1 MWDAIP
7 FLPMLG
13 RETFFDTL
21 FSSDGGD
28 LYKLVCRRGIAKALE
43 HGNGILQRI
52 RFDIEFFDSSPQLVV
67 EDKMEYVDFPWLSVV
82 DSSPLMLDRIE
93 EVLDKWAWGL
103 GREDAS
109 SMSSP
114 LKVLAQS
121 T

>member
-43 HGNGILQRI
+43 HGNGILQQI
-52 RFDIEFFDSSPQLVV
+52 RFDI
-67 EDKMEYVDFPWLSVV
+67 
-82 DSSPLMLDRIE
+82 
-93 EVLDKWAWGL
+93 
-103 GREDAS
+103 
-109 SMSSP
+109 
-114 LKVLAQS
+114 
-121 T
+121 

>member
-43 HGNGILQRI
+43 HGNGIIQRI
-52 RFDIEFFDSSPQLVV
+52 RFDIEFVRFIP
-67 EDKMEYVDFPWLSVV
+67 
-82 DSSPLMLDRIE
+82 
-93 EVLDKWAWGL
+93 AAC
-103 GREDAS
+103 GRG
-109 SMSSP
+109 
-114 LKVLAQS
+114 QNGIR
-121 T
+121 